1 MRIMKLSFAL
11 VAMLLLLAGCGGS
24 AEEKGAAKSTSVK
37 KVTVAAAEQRAM
49 RDVQKLMGTVEAR
62 SRAQIETKVQARV
75 ERIAVVLGSR
85 VEAGDVLAELDTRDI
100 TARFRQAQAVYEQA
114 AQDLKRFET
123 LLSQQAATQQEF
135 DGIKMRVAVAEASK
149 QEAEAM
155 LSYARI
161 VAPFSGVVT
170 EKMIDR
176 GDLAVPGRP
185 LFTLEQDGS
194 PRFVLTIPE
203 SNAGSIS
210 RGDSVQI
217 EIPASDTTLTGIVT
231 ELSPSADPMTRSYQ
245 IKADLPSTTKLR
257 PGQFGRLLL
266 PTGEASALFV
276 PTSAIVRRGQMELV
290 YVATNDNLASLRMV
304 RTGKVMSG
312 WTEILSGLNPSENV
326 VSSGLTELS
335 DGDQIERLP

>member
-1 MRIMKLSFAL
+1 MRILRRSFTL
-11 VAMLLLLAGCGGS
+11 VALLLLIAGCGGS
-24 AEEKGAAKSTSVK
+24 AKEQGAAKSGSIK
-37 KVTVAAAEQRAM
+37 KVSVAAAEQRAL
-49 RDVQKLMGTVEAR
+49 RDVQKIMGTVEAR
-62 SRAQIETKVQARV
+62 SRAQIETKVQSRV

-100 TARFRQAQAVYEQA
+100 TARYRQAQAVYEQA
-114 AQDLKRFET
+114 AQDLRRFET

-185 LFTLEQDGS
+185 LFTLEQDGT

-203 SNAGSIS
+203 SNAGRIS

-245 IKADLPSTTKLR
+245 LKADLPSTSKLR

-276 PTSAIVRRGQMELV
+276 PSSAVVKRGQMELV
-290 YVATNDNLASLRMV
+290 YVAMSDGRVSLRMV
-304 RTGKVMSG
+304 RTGRVMSG
-312 WTEILSGLNPSENV
+312 WTEVLSGLNPGENV
-326 VSSGLTELS
+326 VTSGLSELS

>member
-1 MRIMKLSFAL
+1 MRILRRSFTL
-11 VAMLLLLAGCGGS
+11 VALLLLIAGCGGS
-24 AEEKGAAKSTSVK
+24 AKEQGAAKSGSIK
-37 KVTVAAAEQRAM
+37 KVSVAAAEQRAL
-49 RDVQKLMGTVEAR
+49 RDVQKIMGTVEAR
-62 SRAQIETKVQARV
+62 SRAQIETKVQSRV

-100 TARFRQAQAVYEQA
+100 TARYRQAQAVYEQA

-185 LFTLEQDGS
+185 LFTLEQDGT

-203 SNAGSIS
+203 SNAGRIS

-245 IKADLPSTTKLR
+245 LKADLPSTSKLR

-276 PTSAIVRRGQMELV
+276 PSSAVVKRGQMELV
-290 YVATNDNLASLRMV
+290 YVAMSDGRASLRMV
-304 RTGKVMSG
+304 RTGRVMSG
-312 WTEILSGLNPSENV
+312 WTEVLSGLNPGENV
-326 VSSGLTELS
+326 VTSGLSELS

>member
-1 MRIMKLSFAL
+1 MKFLKLPVMLFAL
-11 VAMLLLLAGCGGS
+11 LLLLAGCGGS
-24 AEEKGAAKSTSVK
+24 SKEQSAARSSDIK
-37 KVTVAAAEQRAM
+37 KVTVVAAEQRALM
-49 RDVQKLMGTVEAR
+49 DVQKIMGTVEAR

-75 ERIAVVLGSR
+75 ERIAVALGSR
-85 VEAGDVLAELDTRDI
+85 VQAGDVLAELDTRDI
-100 TARFRQAQAVYEQA
+100 TARYRQTQAVYEQA

-135 DGIKMRVAVAEASK
+135 DGVKMRVAVAEANR

-176 GDLAVPGRP
+176 GDLAIPGRP
-185 LFTLEQDGS
+185 LFTVEQDGT

-203 SNAGSIS
+203 SSAERIA
-210 RGDSVQI
+210 RGDSVKI
-217 EIPASDTTLTGIVT
+217 EIPASDTILTGVVT

-245 IKADLPSTTKLR
+245 VKADLPSTARLR

-266 PTGEASALFV
+266 PTGEANALFV
-276 PTSAIVRRGQMELV
+276 PSGAIVRRGQMELV
-290 YVATNDNLASLRMV
+290 YVATNDNRASLRMV
-304 RTGKVMSG
+304 RTGREMSG
-312 WTEILSGLNPSENV
+312 WTEILSGLNPGEDIV
-326 VSSGLTELS
+326 TSGLSELS
-335 DGDQIERLP
+335 DGDQIERQP